1 MKHLTGYNMIQ
12 NKSYEAFK
20 RITHNYM
27 HKDFTLMGQK
37 YLDLFKRYLNT
48 LKESKLLCK
57 CKDCKKT
64 TTKKMISFFSALNHI
79 QVKREMRKLSKK
91 KNDAIHS
98 LMNKQIE
105 DFQLPN
111 FISTSF

>member
-1 MKHLTGYNMIQ
+1 M
-12 NKSYEAFK
+12 
-20 RITHNYM
+20 
-27 HKDFTLMGQK
+27 
-37 YLDLFKRYLNT
+37 NT

-111 FISTSF
+111 FISTSFYEHMFGVLENVWSQVELYRTFFMKDMKTYVDKNTMYIPSMV